1 MDGQMNKRLIEHN
14 STKMDKAD
22 LEASFKVLSTAYKKT
37 TNDQLKKEDKNN
49 KKALSKM
56 TTICVLLCQELIIAA
71 FGWHAEYDRKQLQ
84 YGV

>member
-49 KKALSKM
+49 KKSL
-56 TTICVLLCQELIIAA
+56 E
-71 FGWHAEYDRKQLQ
+71 
-84 YGV
+84 